1 MHGSYPQA
9 ESKIKVAQ
17 TLCETNVPTKCLF
30 SFFFI
35 KGIISKF
42 LFLSFLLVQ
51 ISLPDRYPI
60 IVNSFLEKACKSKY
74 ISFKQLRDFLRS
86 VLLRGD
92 NFVIA

>member
-60 IVNSFLEKACKSKY
+60 IVNSFLEKACRASIY
-74 ISFKQLRDFLRS
+74 HLSNLEIS
-86 VLLRGD
+86 
-92 NFVIA
+92 